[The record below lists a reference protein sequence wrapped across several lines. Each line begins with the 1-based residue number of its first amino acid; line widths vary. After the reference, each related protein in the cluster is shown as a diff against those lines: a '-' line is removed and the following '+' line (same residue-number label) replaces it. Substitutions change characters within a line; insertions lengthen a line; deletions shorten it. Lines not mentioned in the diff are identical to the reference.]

1 MEIKVIAH
9 YIDVRDDI
17 EKKLRG
23 SLSIELPELGI
34 QLKSIFF
41 CRIEDRFFIV
51 NLDRRKGTV
60 NGTPCKYTTFRFKSY
75 KKNDKFSKD
84 LQLACSIYLCEKV
97 LNIPLMQFEYF
108 QKLAKKE
115 MEKNNI
121 DIDKT

>member
-23 SLSIELPELGI
+23 SLSIELPEFEI
-34 QLKSIFF
+34 QLKRIYF
-41 CRIEDRFFIV
+41 CRIEDKFFIV
-51 NLDRRKGTV
+51 QLDKRRGEI
-60 NGTPCKYTTFRFKSY
+60 NGMPCKYTTFRFKSY

-97 LNIPLMQFEYF
+97 LNLPLMQFEYF

-115 MEKNNI
+115 VESKA
-121 DIDKT
+121 